1 MGLIFQSNRYYCV
14 SSIIQ
19 QPLFYGIQK
28 NKYIKTQLHIQHE
41 LQSKIY
47 SALFFPFFPGRII
60 FMLLHEEK
68 LRSVMVINGKSISE
82 LVRSRLL
89 TGLEEE

>member
-1 MGLIFQSNRYYCV
+1 LLREAVQYGTNFSVKYCV

-47 SALFFPFFPGRII
+47 SALFFPFFPGRVI
-60 FMLLHEEK
+60 FMLLHE
-68 LRSVMVINGKSISE
+68 GK
-82 LVRSRLL
+82 
-89 TGLEEE
+89 TEECYGNKWEEHL